1 MKNITD
7 AIDLSGR
14 IAIVAVDFHRTRIFA
29 IDGSADV
36 TAW

>member
-14 IAIVAVDFHRTRIFA
+14 IAIVAVDFHRTPDFCHRL
-29 IDGSADV
+29 
-36 TAW
+36 T